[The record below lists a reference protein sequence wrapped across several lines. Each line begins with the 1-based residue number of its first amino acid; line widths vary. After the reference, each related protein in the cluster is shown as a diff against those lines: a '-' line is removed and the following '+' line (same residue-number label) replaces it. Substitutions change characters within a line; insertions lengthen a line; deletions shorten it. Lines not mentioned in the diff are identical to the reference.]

1 MTEIRF
7 HGRFG
12 QPVGKLVR
20 ALGKYAL
27 SQGKN
32 VQVFDSFAAFRP
44 GAPMYSIIRVG
55 DKSIKKRSANNTSP
69 DIVVVLDNSLFG
81 LVDVTKGL
89 KADGTVMA
97 LGVTEDAL
105 GDQLKGYA
113 FVSLNPYFDPKHTDV
128 AESFI
133 SILTARGLLVSTSK

>member
-32 VQVFDSFAAFRP
+32 VQVFDAFAAYRP
-44 GAPMYSIIRVG
+44 GAPMYSILRISNESIRE
-55 DKSIKKRSANNTSP
+55 RSANNTRP
-69 DIVVVLDNSLFG
+69 DMVVVLDNSLFG
-81 LVDVTKGL
+81 VTDVTKGL
-89 KADGTVMA
+89 KSSGQVMA
-97 LGVTEDAL
+97 LGVGEEIL
-105 GDQLKGYA
+105 GNQASA
-113 FVSLNPYFDPKHTDV
+113 FRFAPLDSLFQEGANLEAD
-128 AESFI
+128 FI
-133 SILTARGLLVSTSK
+133 NLFQKQDLF

>member
-20 ALGKYAL
+20 ALGKHAL

-44 GAPMYSIIRVG
+44 GAPMYSILRISDQPIQV
-55 DKSIKKRSANNTSP
+55 RSANNTRP
-69 DIVVVLDNSLFG
+69 DMVVVLDNSLFG
-81 LVDVTKGL
+81 VANVTKGL
-89 KADGTVMA
+89 KPSGQVMA
-97 LGVTEDAL
+97 LGAGEEVLGNQASDFRFAPLDA
-105 GDQLKGYA
+105 Q
-113 FVSLNPYFDPKHTDV
+113 FQQV
-128 AESFI
+128 ANLEANFI
-133 SILTARGLLVSTSK
+133 DLLQKQDLV